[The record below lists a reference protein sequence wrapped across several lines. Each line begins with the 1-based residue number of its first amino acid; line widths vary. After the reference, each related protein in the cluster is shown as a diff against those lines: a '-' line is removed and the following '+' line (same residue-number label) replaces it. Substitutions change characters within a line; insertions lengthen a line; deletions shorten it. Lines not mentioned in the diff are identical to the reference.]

1 METIRNYLETM
12 FAKLPNSP
20 QVLHAKDELWNM
32 MEDKYNELIRE
43 GKSDNEAVAIVIS
56 EFGNLNELS
65 EELGITG
72 FMANGAPITG
82 RTLSLQETK
91 DYIRSYKAHAFRIA
105 LGVLL
110 CIASVIPT
118 IIMSG
123 SAFPELLG
131 LMILFIMIT
140 CGVAL
145 FVSSGMIISKWDY
158 LEKETCTIDFGTA
171 QYVHNEKENSR
182 TSHAICNTIGVV
194 LCIVSVL
201 PAIIL
206 DEMNFSSSWY
216 ENFGAAILLLLVS
229 IAVFLFI
236 ISNMSQSCLDKLLK
250 LNDSQTV
257 GGHYVPS
264 QEGKEPSFKNPV
276 INTIMS
282 VYWPTATCLY
292 LSWSF
297 LTFDWHMTWIIWP
310 IAGILSAAIN
320 NICDKN

>member
-12 FAKLPNSP
+12 FAQLPNSP

-32 MEDKYNELIRE
+32 MEDKYNELIQE
-43 GKSDNEAVAIVIS
+43 GKSDNEAIAIVIS

-72 FMANGAPITG
+72 FMSDGSFEKV
-82 RTLSLQETK
+82 RTLSLQEAK
-91 DYIRSYKAHAFRIA
+91 DYIRNYKAHAFRIA

-110 CIASVIPT
+110 CICSPVPTVI
-118 IIMSG
+118 ISG
-123 SAFPELLG
+123 SAFPEVVGVMCLL
-131 LMILFIMIT
+131 ILIT

-145 FVSSGMIISKWDY
+145 FVSSGIIMSKW
-158 LEKETCTIDFGTA
+158 EFITKEACTIDFATA

-182 TSHAICNTIGVV
+182 TSHAIYNTIGVV
-194 LCIVSVL
+194 LCIVSIFPL
-201 PAIIL
+201 ILL
-206 DEMNFSSSWY
+206 DEMNFVGAFY
-216 ENFGAAILLLLVS
+216 ENIGAAILLFLVS

-236 ISNMSQSCLDKLLK
+236 ISNMSQSCLDVLLK
-250 LNDSQTV
+250 LNGTQTV
-257 GGHYVPS
+257 SGHYVPS
-264 QEGKEPSFKNPV
+264 QEGKVPTFKNPV
-276 INTIMS
+276 VNWIMS

-297 LTFDWHMTWIIWP
+297 LTFDWHISWIIWP
-310 IAGILSAAIN
+310 LAGILSAAIN

>member
-72 FMANGAPITG
+72 FMSDGAPITG
-82 RTLSLQETK
+82 RTLSLQEAK
-91 DYIRSYKAHAFRIA
+91 DYISSYKAHAFRIA

-110 CIASVIPT
+110 CICSPIPT
-118 IIMSG
+118 VIMSG

-131 LMILFIMIT
+131 VMFLLILIT
-140 CGVAL
+140 CAVAL
-145 FVSSGMIISKWDY
+145 FVSSGIIMNKW
-158 LEKETCTIDFGTA
+158 EFITKEACTIDFSTA

-194 LCIVSVL
+194 LCIVSIFPVML
-201 PAIIL
+201 LSELNSAS
-206 DEMNFSSSWY
+206 EFY
-216 ENFGAAILLLLVS
+216 ENIGASILLFLVS

-236 ISNMSQSCLDKLLK
+236 ISNMSQSCLDTLLK
-250 LNDSQTV
+250 LNGTQTV
-257 GGHYVPS
+257 SGHYVPS
-264 QEGKEPSFKNPV
+264 QESKEPTFTNPV
-276 INTIMS
+276 VNWIMS
-282 VYWPTATCLY
+282 VYWPTASCLY

-297 LTFDWHMTWIIWP
+297 LTFDWHITWIIWP